1 MSVLTSDQPN
11 HQNLLPYFD
20 GVSDW
25 KRLGLYLLPE
35 KYTPRIDDIDKSHKQ
50 YVPDC
55 RWELTTEYLKV
66 GEVSWNKVI
75 YALEKSG
82 HPNIAGKIR
91 RDVFNIDDVSTR
103 RSTDQQQSHNTTGNV
118 TSCVANMN

>member
-1 MSVLTSDQPN
+1 MLVLTSDQPN
-11 HQNLLPYFD
+11 HQNLLPYFE
-20 GVSDW
+20 GVSEW
-25 KRLGLYLLPE
+25 KQLGLYLLPE
-35 KYTPRIDDIDKSHKQ
+35 KYTSRINDIDKSHKQ

-82 HPNIAGKIR
+82 HPNIAGNIR
-91 RDVFNIDDVSTR
+91 RDVFNIDDVSIR
-103 RSTDQQQSHNTTGNV
+103 PSTDQQQSHNTTGNV
-118 TSCVANMN
+118 ILCIVNMN